1 MHICENDHFICNN
14 LVIYHLCNERAEIHT
29 FRTMT
34 RKNRKYSKCALRCSK
49 NEAIY
54 HLISIFFNQITYI
67 HSLYLLS
74 LHYKETCII
83 LQIYKTYKNYQILVK
98 VDLFIDAKKKK
109 KKKRKTSINGC
120 TRNYI
125 IINSTATLL
134 KVWSSPPVLKRRQR
148 RRGSSFEKLADDIHW
163 TILPSLRQNEHY
175 SEQAR

>member
-1 MHICENDHFICNN
+1 MRQFIIPIFPTEKDNLYLCTEIIRMHICENDHFICNN

-109 KKKRKTSINGC
+109 KKEKLP
-120 TRNYI
+120 
-125 IINSTATLL
+125 STA
-134 KVWSSPPVLKRRQR
+134 
-148 RRGSSFEKLADDIHW
+148 
-163 TILPSLRQNEHY
+163 
-175 SEQAR
+175 AREIT